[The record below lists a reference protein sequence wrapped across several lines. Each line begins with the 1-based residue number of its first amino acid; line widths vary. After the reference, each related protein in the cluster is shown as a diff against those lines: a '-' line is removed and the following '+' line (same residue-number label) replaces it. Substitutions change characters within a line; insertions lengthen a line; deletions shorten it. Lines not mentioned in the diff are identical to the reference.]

1 MTPAATSLT
10 GASSSTCR
18 ARSCSSVRRRRSS
31 AAYCVAILKFFS
43 DGLSS
48 LAYLR
53 IVPLRDNRC
62 PQMPAYARQPRDFLR
77 HPFSVLP
84 LERVPGDTG
93 LRLEPC
99 LFHARLECGR
109 HERILSAVE
118 AARAEAERTLGIVPG
133 VG

>member
-1 MTPAATSLT
+1 MTPGATSPT
-10 GASSSTCR
+10 SASSWTCR

-48 LAYLR
+48 LAY
-53 IVPLRDNRC
+53 
-62 PQMPAYARQPRDFLR
+62 
-77 HPFSVLP
+77 PFSVVP
-84 LERVPGDTG
+84 LERVPGDIG